1 MALAEFAAEVDTL
14 DYSKSSGRFGC
25 TVDSYVISILAE
37 LMKKQYMEREVSKI
51 NKRISIVG
59 KDLSIDGS
67 NGSKKYAS
75 EELAYINDKVT
86 NMIDNLKATAQN

>member
-1 MALAEFAAEVDTL
+1 
-14 DYSKSSGRFGC
+14 
-25 TVDSYVISILAE
+25 
-37 LMKKQYMEREVSKI
+37 MEREVSKI

-86 NMIDNLKATAQN
+86 NMIDNLKATA